1 MTIETLS
8 DVGAGVTER
17 LSIELRVKQ
26 ELARE
31 LHDRVAQILTTML
44 VEMERI
50 KSPGFPHE
58 CVPAE
63 VSHYQDATR
72 EVLGNIRQIL
82 GELQQEENLG
92 RDLPE
97 RVQCLLDRFQARTG
111 ILTRLSV
118 SASWPRRVTSM
129 AAVNLYRLLEEA
141 LNNIQLHSG
150 AKSVEVFLEL
160 AKSDLVAVR
169 VVDDGRGF
177 AAGLGERI
185 GLGLL
190 GMKERAL
197 LLGGELK
204 IEPASPH
211 GTALT
216 AVIPRENLS

>member
-1 MTIETLS
+1 MTLETLR
-8 DVGAGVTER
+8 DEETGVSES

-31 LHDRVAQILTTML
+31 LHDRVAQTLTTML

-50 KSPGFPHE
+50 KSPEFPPE
-58 CVPAE
+58 RVPAE
-63 VSHYQDATR
+63 VSLYQDATR
-72 EVLGNIRQIL
+72 EVLDNIRQIL
-82 GELQQEENLG
+82 GELQHEANLG
-92 RDLPE
+92 EDLPG
-97 RVQCLLDRFQARTG
+97 RVQRLLDGFQARTG
-111 ILTRLSV
+111 ISTRLSL
-118 SASWPRRVTSM
+118 SAGWPRRVTSM

-150 AKSVEVFLEL
+150 ARSVEVFLEL
-160 AKSDLVAVR
+160 AKRDLVAVR

-177 AAGLGERI
+177 AAGPGERV

-197 LLGGELK
+197 LLGGALR

-211 GTALT
+211 GTELT
-216 AVIPRENLS
+216 AVIPRQSLS